1 MLLAAVVQA
10 GVLFPVAE
18 VMSWLESDADRVLDR
33 TTSAAL
39 VIAVV
44 QIARTAVLAFAILV
58 WLQIVKPRLLRSWRG
73 IAVLVCLVGVTFF
86 PGAAVFFGLAMLI
99 PIARLKWTH
108 EIHGW
113 IRFGLVFA
121 LVLVNLLLLV
131 NVQTTLSDG
140 QVLNQSTGISSDRS
154 VTLLEGDLP
163 SPAAEIIRLSE
174 PWGHAVRVM
183 VTLLQVQFLVAFLQ
197 MLVLPIR
204 LRGLSLKRRFT
215 VTLAMYRFI
224 PGTLALVFV
233 IMIVY
238 LGIGL
243 HRAGI
248 AQKMFRGTLDQGLRV
263 ADGLLAAASAED
275 SNVLMSVERWMTGDR
290 GGTFAVVRDAER
302 TPAPEDSTTEETTWA
317 ASIRAVSPDAPD
329 GLLEG
334 RFFGDAVDDSSVGL
348 AEVEGALYLRS
359 ARARVTG
366 EKALLAEVFVR
377 VDSLYLARIAHQIR
391 SDVRIDVSPNVF
403 IGESSVTVGGN
414 EEAWSDS
421 AFTLIAPFAPDAG
434 RSSLWKR
441 KLYLARSFIATGNWL
456 MPLGENNLIGAVQ
469 LKLYTSPQTL
479 LESLTG
485 NALAITSNAFA
496 ILIFI
501 AMGLLFGIVELSAVR
516 TGRSIIKGIVTDVK
530 RLSEAAR
537 RYGDGDLSHRVDMG
551 GTDEIGKLAMTFN
564 TMAENIEQHQEVLL
578 EKERLEADLAVARD
592 IQQRMLPQSAPVIP
606 GLDVA
611 GISIPSR
618 EVGGDLFYFL
628 PVSDGKLGLTI
639 GDVSGK
645 SVPAALLM
653 SNVLAALKS
662 EARLIDE
669 EDKILT
675 HLNRLITE
683 QVEPGRFVTFF
694 YGVVDPAN
702 KTLRF
707 ACAGHNPPLI
717 IRRSGEREWLH
728 EAGVPLGI
736 MADSTYSPAQVSLE
750 NGDVLVLYS
759 DGVTEAQRA
768 LSPTPQDGEDEPR
781 EDEFFDEDRLVDAV
795 GAVRKKSAAE
805 IVGHVVETVR
815 DFTDGA
821 DLSDDLTLVVVK
833 FVPA

>member
-1 MLLAAVVQA
+1 MKIVVFIEQLLLIFAAWQLWRRARPATPPYRKQIALMLLAAVVQA

-215 VTLAMYRFI
+215 VTLAMYRF
-224 PGTLALVFV
+224 
-233 IMIVY
+233 M
-238 LGIGL
+238 
-243 HRAGI
+243 
-248 AQKMFRGTLDQGLRV
+248 